1 MDNSVVIKGNK
12 NGITVILDN
21 KIDFEALKEKIA
33 TKFKDSSSILG
44 ACKTAISFQGRDLS
58 DSEEVEILEII
69 GKNSDL
75 DVVCVLNDDDDEK
88 NRKFGKAVDDKLMD
102 VSGNYAVFHKGM
114 IRGGDSLEKDKS
126 IIVLGDVNPNASIS
140 SDGNIIILG
149 SLKGIAQ
156 AGASG
161 NRNAFIFALDM
172 QPSQL
177 RIADSIARAAD
188 PGTKDDM
195 FLSGPMIAYLEQGNI
210 VIETVNKN
218 SINSI
223 KLTPSV
229 I

>member
-12 NGITVILDN
+12 NGITVILDS

-44 ACKTAISFQGRDLS
+44 SCKTAISFQGRDLT
-58 DSEEVEILEII
+58 DSEEVEILDII

-75 DVVCVLNDDDDEK
+75 DVVCVLNDDDEK
-88 NRKFGKAVDDKLMD
+88 DRKFGKAVDDKLMD

-126 IIVLGDVNPNASIS
+126 IIVLGDVNPNATIS
-140 SDGNIIILG
+140 SDGNIIVLG

-188 PGTKDDM
+188 PDTKDDV

>member
-33 TKFKDSSSILG
+33 TKFRDSSSILG
-44 ACKTAISFQGRDLS
+44 ACKTAISFQGRNLT
-58 DSEEVEILEII
+58 DSEEMEILDII

-75 DVVCVLNDDDDEK
+75 DIVCVINDDDDEK

-102 VSGNYAVFHKGM
+102 MSGNVAVFHKGI
-114 IRGGDSLEKDKS
+114 IRGGDSLERDKS
-126 IIVLGDVNPNASIS
+126 LVILGDVNPNASVT

-177 RIADSIARAAD
+177 RIADAIARAAD
-188 PGTKDDM
+188 PDAKDEV
-195 FLSGPMIAYLEQGNI
+195 FSAGPMIAYLEQGSI
-210 VIETVNKN
+210 VMETVNKD
-218 SINSI
+218 SIKNI